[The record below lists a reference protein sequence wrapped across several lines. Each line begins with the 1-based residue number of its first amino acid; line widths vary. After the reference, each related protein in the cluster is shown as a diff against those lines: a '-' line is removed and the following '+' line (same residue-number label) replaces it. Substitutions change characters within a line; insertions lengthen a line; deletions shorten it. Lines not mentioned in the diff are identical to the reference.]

1 VAGVTALTID
11 FYERLFLSIFF
22 EPFQPKLADPRR
34 RGTVKRQIQEAAS
47 AASQSIERFFVNQ
60 QLADE
65 QMECILAGL
74 ASMTGRLTLEQI
86 ASAYA
91 LPEKTTEELLI
102 NPPCYAA
109 LDRAQQACR
118 SGSRIT
124 NCYSVSCSK
133 R

>member
-1 VAGVTALTID
+1 M
-11 FYERLFLSIFF
+11 
-22 EPFQPKLADPRR
+22 
-34 RGTVKRQIQEAAS
+34 KRQIQEAAS

-118 SGSRIT
+118 
-124 NCYSVSCSK
+124 
-133 R
+133 